1 MDPRF
6 LDYYER
12 ELQFIREMGR
22 EFAQAYPAIA
32 ARLDLDGLE
41 CADPYVERLLEGF
54 AFLTSRVQFKMDAE
68 FPDFVRHLLEVVY
81 PHFLAPVPSM
91 AVLGLEPD
99 LDNIPPQGYRLP
111 GDSRFRALADDRYQT
126 RVEMRTRRE
135 TRLWPL
141 RLGEVRYLP
150 PGAFQAGPQGTRS
163 VLEIELFTVADLPV
177 SRLEGL
183 DTLEIHITGSGP
195 LPWRL
200 YELLTEHCLGIEV
213 RTGEDH
219 PGHIDAP
226 EPVGLDAEESMLPLD
241 SRVFT
246 GYRLFQEYFALPER
260 YRAFRVRGL
269 APMLR
274 GGKGPGFTLAFHFDA
289 EDDSIDLPTLAE
301 NFHLHAVPVINLFPR
316 RCDRIFLST
325 DRTEYL
331 IQVDR
336 SRPHAY
342 EIHSVER
349 VEGFAEG
356 AEPVREFTPLYGFD
370 RYGNEAEAFY
380 SLQRRHVGTRESNR
394 RYVPTE
400 TYISLVDQ
408 QNAPWHP
415 DLRQIG
421 VTALCTN
428 RDLCQRLRL
437 SGNGSDFMLDAGG
450 PILGVQLLAGPSVS
464 RSVFPD
470 GEWGWRLVGHLAINQ
485 MPLADRDAL
494 CALLSLYAPSDDP
507 SLQKQIQGL
516 VGLEARDAVRRLPGK
531 GPPVYVRGTALRLDF
546 DGRQFRGGSPGLLS
560 RLIERFLQGYAPI
573 NSFVDVSYQRV

>member
-22 EFAQAYPAIA
+22 EFARAYPAIG
-32 ARLDLDGLE
+32 ARLDLDSME

-54 AFLTSRVQFKMDAE
+54 AFLTARIQLK
-68 FPDFVRHLLEVVY
+68 
-81 PHFLAPVPSM
+81 
-91 AVLGLEPD
+91 
-99 LDNIPPQGYRLP
+99 PPQGYLLP
-111 GDSRFRALADDRYQT
+111 AETRFRALADDRHQT
-126 RVEMRTRRE
+126 RVEMRSRQDV
-135 TRLWPL
+135 RLWPL
-141 RLGEVRYLP
+141 QIESVRYLP
-150 PGAFQAGPQGTRS
+150 PGAFRSLTPQTRAM
-163 VLEIELFTVADLPV
+163 LEIEIATTGDLPV

-183 DTLEIHITGSGP
+183 DVLAFHILGSGP

-200 YELLTEHCLGIEV
+200 YELLTEHCPGIEV
-213 RTGEDH
+213 RAGDETAGSL
-219 PGHIDAP
+219 GAP
-226 EPVGLDAEESMLPLD
+226 CPAGLDAEESLLPLD

-260 YRAFRVRGL
+260 YRAIRVTGL
-269 APMLR
+269 APLLR
-274 GGKGPGFTLAFHFDA
+274 GHASRRLTLAFRLDA
-289 EDDSIDLPTLAE
+289 EDDGIDLPTLAE
-301 NFHLHAVPVINLFPR
+301 NFHLHAVPVVNLFPR
-316 RCDRIFLST
+316 RCDRIFLSA
-325 DRTEYL
+325 DRTEYRV
-331 IQVDR
+331 QVDR

-342 EIHSVER
+342 EIHSILR

-356 AEPVREFTPLYGFD
+356 TEPVREFAPLYGFD
-370 RYGNEAEAFY
+370 RFGEETEAFY
-380 SLQRRHVGTRESNR
+380 SIQRRHAGAREGS

-400 TYISLVDQ
+400 TYLSLVDQ
-408 QNAPWHP
+408 RNAPWHP

-437 SGNGSDFMLDAGG
+437 SGDGNDFVLDAGG
-450 PILGVQLLAGPSVS
+450 PILGVRLLAGPSAP
-464 RSVFPD
+464 RAVFPD

-494 CALLSLYAPSDDP
+494 RALLSLYAPSDDP

-516 VGLEARDAVRRLPGK
+516 VNLEARDAVRRLPSK

-546 DGRQFRGGSPGLLS
+546 DARRFKGGSPGLLS

-573 NSFVDVSYQRV
+573 NSFVDVSYREV

>member
-22 EFAQAYPAIA
+22 EFARAYPAIG
-32 ARLDLDGLE
+32 ARLDLDSLE

-54 AFLTSRVQFKMDAE
+54 AFLTARIQLKMDAE

-99 LDNIPPQGYRLP
+99 LENIPPQGYLLA
-111 GDSRFRALADDRYQT
+111 GDSRFRALADDRHQT
-126 RVEMRTRRE
+126 RVEMRTRRDV
-135 TRLWPL
+135 RLWPL

-150 PGAFQAGPQGTRS
+150 PGAFRTAIPEARS
-163 VLEIELFTVADLPV
+163 TLEIELVTVGDLPV

-183 DTLEIHITGSGP
+183 DVLEFHLPGSGP

-200 YELLTEHCLGIEV
+200 YDLLTEHCIGIEV
-213 RTGEDH
+213 RIGDAQAGTIE
-219 PGHIDAP
+219 AP
-226 EPVGLDAEESMLPLD
+226 EPVGLDAEESLLPLD

-269 APMLR
+269 APLLR
-274 GGKGPGFTLAFHFDA
+274 GRESGSFTLAFRFDA
-289 EDDSIDLPTLAE
+289 EDDSVDLPTLAE
-301 NFHLHAVPVINLFPR
+301 NFHLHAVPVVNLFPR

-325 DRTEYL
+325 DRTEYRV
-331 IQVDR
+331 QVDR

-342 EIHSVER
+342 EIHSVLR

-356 AEPVREFTPLYGFD
+356 TEPVREFAPLYGFD
-370 RYGNEAEAFY
+370 RFGEEAEAFY
-380 SLQRRHVGTRESNR
+380 SLQRRHVGAREGS

-400 TYISLVDQ
+400 TYLSLVDQ
-408 QNAPWHP
+408 RNAPWHP

-437 SGNGSDFMLDAGG
+437 SGDGSDFTLDAGG
-450 PILGVQLLAGPSVS
+450 PVLGVRLLAGPSAP
-464 RSVFPD
+464 RAVFPD

-494 CALLSLYAPSDDP
+494 RALLSLYAPSDDP

-516 VGLEARDAVRRLPGK
+516 VGLETRDAVRRLPGK
-531 GPPVYVRGTALRLDF
+531 GPPVYVRGTAMRLDF
-546 DGRQFRGGSPGLLS
+546 DSRQFKGGSPGLLS

-573 NSFVDVSYQRV
+573 NSFVDVSYREV